1 MWVKQTATGL
11 VVWAPAKLNLFLE
24 ILEKRSDGFHEIE
37 TLMCPVDLCDTL
49 YFEET
54 ITGRIELS
62 ARESLGRR
70 SQQARGDVLPEGTDN
85 LVVRA
90 LRLLQERTGC
100 GRGMCVRLTKRIPLA
115 AGLAGGSSDA
125 AAALL
130 AANRL
135 WQLHLDRQE
144 LSRVAAEL
152 GSDIPFFLGR
162 GPAICRG
169 RGEKIE
175 PVALPAA
182 LHFVVVRPPRGL
194 STAKVFGAC
203 QPATTALSIE
213 PVVEAWSRGHIDR
226 LGRRLHNRL
235 QPIAA
240 GLCDDIGRVEET
252 FSKLDVLGHQM
263 SGSGTSYFA
272 LCRGARHARRIAA
285 MLRSQEVGDIHIV
298 QACC

>member
-1 MWVKQTATGL
+1 MWVKQTAVGL
-11 VVWAPAKLNLFLE
+11 EVWAPAKLNLFLE
-24 ILEKRSDGFHEIE
+24 VLAKRSDGFHEIE
-37 TLMCPVDLCDTL
+37 TLMCPVNLCDTL

-54 ITGRIELS
+54 STGRIELS
-62 ARESLGRR
+62 VHEAFGRR
-70 SQQARGDVLPEGTDN
+70 SQQAHGDVLPEGTDN

-100 GRGMCVRLTKRIPLA
+100 GRGLRVRLTKRIPLA
-115 AGLAGGSSDA
+115 AGMAGGSSDA

-135 WQLHLDRQE
+135 WQVGLDPQG
-144 LSRVAAEL
+144 LSCVAAEL
-152 GSDIPFFLGR
+152 GSDIPFFFHR
-162 GPAICRG
+162 GAAICRG

-175 PVALPAA
+175 SVALPTA
-182 LHFVVVRPPRGL
+182 LHFVVVRPPSGL

-203 QPATTALSIE
+203 RPATTAQSIR
-213 PVVEAWSRGHIDR
+213 PVVEAWSRGHIDL

-240 GLCDDIGRVEET
+240 GLCDDIGQLEEK
-252 FSKLDVLGHQM
+252 FSELEVLGHQM
-263 SGSGTSYFA
+263 SGSGTSYFG

-285 MLRSQEVGDIHIV
+285 TLRSQEVGEVHIV